1 MSRRMPGGDIWA
13 QPGQARDQGWPEQGR
28 DQGSPVQGR
37 DQGWP
42 GQGRDQGSPVQGRD
56 QGWPGQGRDQRR
68 RGGRR
73 PQRRGSAARGAAA
86 CVAAA
91 LAMAGAGA
99 ASAMAATPA
108 APSWHIVK
116 RVRGGALGD
125 FTAAVAVGR
134 NGGWA
139 FDGVSRPTAWHRSGT
154 SWDQVSFPGRSG
166 DEVVAAGAS
175 SASNVWAFTD
185 RGARARALRWN
196 GSQWS
201 VQGSFPGQIGGAVV
215 LSASDV
221 WAFGEPTAPGRGLG
235 AWHYNG
241 REWARVASGRGLEGG
256 SGLSA
261 RDIWAFA
268 GTDVARWN
276 GRTWTRTSVAG
287 LLPARQPLNDPAVVG
302 IDALGPGNIYAIGN
316 GNLEDEG
323 GPTVIL
329 HYNGHSWRKVAQ
341 GNFGAGTSPLQQV
354 TSDGRGGLWIPMP
367 GFGGRRSYL
376 VHYSAGRLT
385 AAALPVRPSRIDVQS
400 VSRIPGTTDVLGG
413 GFTHTAGNPGTGVV
427 AVILEYEG

>member
-1 MSRRMPGGDIWA
+1 MLRRTPGGDIWA
-13 QPGQARDQGWPEQGR
+13 QPEQGR
-28 DQGSPVQGR
+28 DQR
-37 DQGWP
+37 W
-42 GQGRDQGSPVQGRD
+42 
-56 QGWPGQGRDQRR
+56 RDQRWRDEGWRDAARRR
-68 RGGRR
+68 RGRAAR
-73 PQRRGSAARGAAA
+73 SAAAG
-86 CVAAA
+86 VAAA
-91 LAMAGAGA
+91 LAVAVAGA
-99 ASAMAATPA
+99 ASALAATPA
-108 APSWHIVK
+108 TASWHIVK

-125 FTAAVAVGR
+125 FTAVVAVGR
-134 NGGWA
+134 SGGWA
-139 FDGVSRPTAWHRSGT
+139 FDGMSEPTAWHRSGT
-154 SWDQVSFPGRSG
+154 SWTQVSIPGRSG

-215 LSASDV
+215 LSASNV
-221 WAFGEPTAPGRGLG
+221 WVFGEPTAPGRRLG

-241 REWARVASGRGLEGG
+241 RGWARVASGRGLEGG

-287 LLPARQPLNDPAVVG
+287 LLPARQALNDPAVVG
-302 IDALGPGNIYAIGN
+302 IDALGPGNVYAIGN

-329 HYNGHSWRKVAQ
+329 HYNGHTWRKLAQ
-341 GNFGAGTSPLQQV
+341 GNFGDGTSPLQQV
-354 TSDGRGGLWIPMP
+354 SSDGRGGLWIPMP

-385 AAALPVRPSRIDVQS
+385 AAALPVGPSRIDVLS
-400 VSRIPGTTDVLGG
+400 VSHIPGTTDVLGG
-413 GFTHTAGNPGTGVV
+413 GFTHTAGNPGTGIV